1 MFTFATDYF
10 LLVFVSAL
18 GVIQIGASFGGLS
31 GLLFLQ
37 APKAAR
43 ALGTVLAVAPFI
55 WFFSTGERNI
65 NDYQGGLDAPTQALF
80 FFLGTLAAGGV
91 TFIVSSAV
99 NWRMDRGAPAPEDG
113 MDALR
118 NASWARALAASLH
131 YWRKNWRRRTKQYF
145 SG

>member
-55 WFFSTGERNI
+55 WFFATGERNI

-91 TFIVSSAV
+91 TFVVSSVV
-99 NWRMDRGAPAPEDG
+99 NWRMDGGAPAPEDG

-118 NASWARALAASLH
+118 NASWARALAASLQ

>member
-18 GVIQIGASFGGLS
+18 GVIQIGASFGGLR
-31 GLLFLQ
+31 GLLFL
-37 APKAAR
+37 KATKADR
-43 ALGTVLAVAPFI
+43 ALGTILAVAPFI
-55 WFFSTGERNI
+55 WFFAAGERNI

-91 TFIVSSAV
+91 TFTVSSAV

-118 NASWARALAASLH
+118 NATWVKALAASLQH
-131 YWRKNWRRRTKQYF
+131 WRKNWRRRTKQYF

>member
-18 GVIQIGASFGGLS
+18 GVIQVGASFGGLR
-31 GLLFLQ
+31 GLLLLQ

-43 ALGTVLAVAPFI
+43 ALGAVFAIAPFI
-55 WFFSTGERNI
+55 WFFATDERNI
-65 NDYQGGLDAPTQALF
+65 GDHQGGLDAPTQALF

-91 TFIVSSAV
+91 TFVVSSAA

-118 NASWARALAASLH
+118 NASWARALAASLQ
-131 YWRKNWRRRTKQYF
+131 YWRKSWRRRTKQYF

>member
-1 MFTFATDYF
+1 MFTFATGYF

-18 GVIQIGASFGGLS
+18 GVIQIGSSFGGLS

-55 WFFSTGERNI
+55 WFFAVGERNI

-91 TFIVSSAV
+91 TFVVSSAA

-118 NASWARALAASLH
+118 NASWARALAASLQ
-131 YWRKNWRRRTKQYF
+131 YWLKNWRTRTKQYF

>member
-37 APKAAR
+37 APKATR
-43 ALGTVLAVAPFI
+43 ALGTVLAVVPFI
-55 WFFSTGERNI
+55 WFFATGERNI

-99 NWRMDRGAPAPEDG
+99 NWRMDSGTPAPEEG

-118 NASWARALAASLH
+118 DATWVSALATSLQH
-131 YWRKNWRRRTKQYF
+131 GRQNWRTRTKQYF

>member
-31 GLLFLQ
+31 GLLLLQ

-43 ALGTVLAVAPFI
+43 ALGAVFAIAPFI
-55 WFFSTGERNI
+55 WFFATGERNI
-65 NDYQGGLDAPTQALF
+65 GDHQGGLDAPTQALF

-91 TFIVSSAV
+91 TFVVSSAA
-99 NWRMDRGAPAPEDG
+99 NWRMDRGAPAPEEG

-118 NASWARALAASLH
+118 NVSWARALAASLQ
-131 YWRKNWRRRTKQYF
+131 YWRKSWRRRTKQYF

>member
-31 GLLFLQ
+31 GLLLLQ
-37 APKAAR
+37 TPKAAR
-43 ALGTVLAVAPFI
+43 ALGAVFAVAPFV
-55 WFFSTGERNI
+55 WFFATGERNI
-65 NDYQGGLDAPTQALF
+65 GDHRGGLDAPTQALF

-91 TFIVSSAV
+91 TFVVSSAA

-118 NASWARALAASLH
+118 NASWARALAASLQ
-131 YWRKNWRRRTKQYF
+131 YWRKSWRRRTKQYF

>member
-31 GLLFLQ
+31 GLLLLQ

-43 ALGTVLAVAPFI
+43 ALGAVFAIAPFV
-55 WFFSTGERNI
+55 WFFATGERNI
-65 NDYQGGLDAPTQALF
+65 GDHQGGLDAPTQALF

-91 TFIVSSAV
+91 TFVVSSAA
-99 NWRMDRGAPAPEDG
+99 NWRMDSGAPAPEDG

-118 NASWARALAASLH
+118 NASWARALAASLQ
-131 YWRKNWRRRTKQYF
+131 YWRKSW
-145 SG
+145 

>member
-10 LLVFVSAL
+10 LLVFVSAV

-37 APKAAR
+37 DQKAAR
-43 ALGTVLAVAPFI
+43 ALGTVLAVVPFI
-55 WFFSTGERNI
+55 WFFATGERNI

-91 TFIVSSAV
+91 TFVVSSAV

-118 NASWARALAASLH
+118 NASWARALAASLQ